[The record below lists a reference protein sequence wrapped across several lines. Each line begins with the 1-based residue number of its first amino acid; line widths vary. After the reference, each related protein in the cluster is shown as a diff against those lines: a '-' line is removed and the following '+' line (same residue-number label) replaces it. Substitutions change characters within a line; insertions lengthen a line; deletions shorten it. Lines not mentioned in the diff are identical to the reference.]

1 MAGRDRWW
9 FPAIAW
15 LVVAIVHTLVGV
27 WLARPVTT
35 PRASADDDVAL
46 QIEFIQRPE
55 AREQRQ
61 RRLVEVLTRTQHG
74 GRQSRR
80 SAAQAPASADGEHP
94 AVAGQ
99 RAAESAVIDLRP
111 PEPHAPFQPRDPFER
126 RAPIDARRTRFEQ
139 AWVPAGDALQQ
150 ARFRSKAV
158 GTALGLFGGPP
169 RHCSEIERRL
179 RRPDCLPLHGQDA
192 QDEALRRSVD

>member
-1 MAGRDRWW
+1 MAGRDRW
-9 FPAIAW
+9 FSAIAW
-15 LVVAIVHTLVGV
+15 VVVAIVHTLIGI
-27 WLARPVTT
+27 WLSRPVTAT
-35 PRASADDDVAL
+35 RASANDDVAL
-46 QIEFIQRPE
+46 QVEFIQRPE

-61 RRLVEVLTRTQHG
+61 RRLVAALARTARG
-74 GRQSRR
+74 GRQARPNM
-80 SAAQAPASADGEHP
+80 AQAPIFADDERP
-94 AVAGQ
+94 AVARE
-99 RAAESAVIDLRP
+99 RAGAARMDLRP
-111 PEPHAPFQPRDPFER
+111 PETHAPFQHRDPFER
-126 RAPIDARRTRFEQ
+126 EAPIAAHRTRFEQ

-158 GTALGLFGGPP
+158 GTALSLFGGPH